1 MNNLAFG
8 QYYNSDSILHRLDP
22 RTKLLSLILMMVS
35 IFVIDQETYGFI
47 YLGILFTL
55 VVILVLLSKVP
66 LRMYLKSL
74 KSIVFI
80 LVFSFVFQL
89 IFNTSGEQLEFLPE
103 IPLRFNYLNITL
115 AVAILVIYLLVKKY
129 LPVKFLFLIGVLSL
143 NAAEPFGQ

>member
-89 IFNTSGEQLEFLPE
+89 IFNTSGEQLEFLP
-103 IPLRFNYLNITL
+103 
-115 AVAILVIYLLVKKY
+115 
-129 LPVKFLFLIGVLSL
+129 
-143 NAAEPFGQ
+143 